1 MSEKTKPE
9 LTQWD
14 HAGAHYMHTEY
25 EMRQAIEPLQ
35 NRIAEL
41 EKELIE
47 QARIIGIGAERE
59 IASLA
64 KSKSFSKCIALIAAK
79 RVELEAKIAHLTA
92 SLETASAA
100 CIVLKQQQ
108 REGWAQLA
116 SGQGPVAEIAH
127 TDSTGGYVNW
137 LLHQGAPIKMGDKL
151 FTQPA
156 QKPLNRDQILD
167 LYEETDPL
175 CSLFTFRDIVAD
187 VEAEHNIK
195 DKP

>member
-1 MSEKTKPE
+1 MTPGLCLDTGEFIPASELNQRIEMKKLSDRALQSLRNAGNEAEEAADEIEE
-9 LTQWD
+9 L
-14 HAGAHYMHTEY
+14 
-25 EMRQAIEPLQ
+25 RS
-35 NRIAEL
+35 RIAEL
-41 EKELIE
+41 E
-47 QARIIGIGAERE
+47 
-59 IASLA
+59 
-64 KSKSFSKCIALIAAK
+64 
-79 RVELEAKIAHLTA
+79 
-92 SLETASAA
+92 
-100 CIVLKQQQ
+100 
-108 REGWAQLA
+108 AQLA